1 MEKKL
6 TKIEQYAKAITMAE
20 KNGDTE
26 LAKFFAHEV
35 ELLEK
40 RKTSGKKSEK
50 DIENEKYMELICDVL
65 AVSDKP
71 LTITDIIKADS
82 NLPNI
87 NQKISSLV
95 TKLKESGTV
104 VRTEV
109 KGRAYF
115 SLAETDE
122 EEA

>member
-6 TKIEQYAKAITMAE
+6 TKMENYEKAIALAE
-20 KNGDTE
+20 KNGDHE
-26 LAKFFAHEV
+26 LVKFFKHEM

-50 DIENEKYMELICDVL
+50 NTENETYKEMILDVL
-65 AVSDKP
+65 ATSENP
-71 LTITDIIKADS
+71 LTISDIIKADS
-82 NLPNI
+82 NLPNS
-87 NQKISSLV
+87 NQKISALV
-95 TKLKESGTV
+95 TQLKESGEV

-115 SLAETDE
+115 ALAND
-122 EEA
+122 

>member
-6 TKIEQYAKAITMAE
+6 TKMENYEKAVALAE
-20 KNGDTE
+20 KNGDNE
-26 LAKFFAHEV
+26 LVKFFKHEM

-50 DIENEKYMELICDVL
+50 NTENEAYKEMILDVL
-65 AVSDKP
+65 ATSENP
-71 LTITDIIKADS
+71 LTISDIIKADS
-82 NLPNI
+82 NLPNS
-87 NQKISSLV
+87 NQKISALV
-95 TKLKESGTV
+95 TQLKESGEV

-115 SLAETDE
+115 APAND
-122 EEA
+122 